1 MDKEPVI
8 IALTGKGGVGKT
20 SISATIV
27 KILADEFPGKKILA
41 IDADP
46 AIGLATAL
54 SVKPEISLDDIR
66 SEIIGSVEDGDTQN
80 AIELVSESRYKIFQ
94 AIVETDKFAFLS
106 IGRPESAGCYCR
118 VNSYLKDVIEMVS
131 RQFDYVVID
140 GEAGIE
146 QINRRVMQKV
156 SHLLLVTDASR
167 KGLEVIRTID
177 EVAKDMVD
185 YERIGVVI
193 NRIEDMSLVDGL
205 DTGGI
210 ELLGLVPTDRN
221 IMTYDIA
228 AKNFMGLP
236 DDTISAVEMKE
247 VLRKFGVLN
256 GGKPE

>member
-1 MDKEPVI
+1 MDRETVI

-20 SISATIV
+20 SISASIV
-27 KILADEFPGKKILA
+27 KILAKEFPDKKILA

-54 SVKPEISLDDIR
+54 AVKPEISLDDIR
-66 SEIIGSVEDGDTQN
+66 SEIISSVEEGDTQS
-80 AIELVSESRYKIFQ
+80 AIELVSESRYRIFE

-106 IGRPESAGCYCR
+106 IGRPESEGCYCR

-131 RQFDYVVID
+131 QQFDYVVID

-167 KGLEVIRTID
+167 KGLEVIRTIND
-177 EVAKDMVD
+177 VAKDMVN

-193 NRIEDMSLVDGL
+193 NRIEDMSLVGQL
-205 DTGGI
+205 DTDQV
-210 ELLGLVPTDRN
+210 ELLGLIPTDRN

-228 AKNFMGLP
+228 AKDFMGLP
-236 DDTISAVEMKE
+236 DDTISTLEIRKALE
-247 VLRKFGVLN
+247 KFGVLD
-256 GGKPE
+256 GGRSQ